1 MDLVIRVLTI
11 IGGIALFLFG
21 MKLMSEALQRVAGSR
36 IRKFMGLMTSS
47 TWKRILSGTIIT
59 SIVQSSS
66 AVTVMIV
73 SFVNAGILTLR
84 QSIGMIMGAN
94 IGTTITAWVICIFG
108 FHLSVGS
115 VAVPLAGLGFALIMT
130 RKEQYKAYG
139 NIVMGFSLLFI
150 GLSFIQNSMDIMVD
164 QSELSRMLF
173 TYSNLGYPSIFLMVI
188 VGMILT
194 IIIQSSSVTIALTL
208 VMASSGWLPLE
219 AGIAMILGENIGTTI
234 TANIAAIVANTSAKR
249 AALAHTLINLFG
261 VLWMTPLVPFIVY
274 VIEILFSRT
283 LGVSPNLVSDIT
295 PFALAFF
302 HTMFNVINTLILVGL
317 IPQIIKIITRIIPY
331 SQNESRRRLSIIDSG
346 LLSTAELSTVQAMS
360 EITNHSKR
368 VLKMFGFVRQLM
380 TQTDNEEFENTY
392 FRVEK
397 YVKIT
402 DTVERE
408 IIAYLAEISR
418 ADVSQATN
426 RRIQNMFRIVSHLE
440 TIAEGNLTLAK
451 IIRQK
456 RQNNIWFS
464 QEQRDELN
472 GMFDL
477 IEQAQYLMITNIENP
492 SPERFERSKVM
503 ENEIDMRYAELRDEQ
518 MDENTEREYKYQ
530 AVMIYTEL
538 LGQCEKIGDSII
550 NVCTTANE

>member
-1 MDLVIRVLTI
+1 MDLIIKVLTI

-164 QSELSRMLF
+164 QSELSKMLF
-173 TYSNLGYPSIFLMVI
+173 TYSNLGYPSIFLMVL

-194 IIIQSSSVTIALTL
+194 IIIQSSSVTITLTL

-261 VLWMTPLVPFIVY
+261 VLWMAPLVPFIAY
-274 VIEILFSRT
+274 VIEMLFSQT
-283 LGVSPNLVSDIT
+283 LGVSPYLASDIT

-331 SQNESRRRLSIIDSG
+331 SQNENRRRLSIIDSG

-503 ENEIDMRYAELRDEQ
+503 ESEIDMRYAELRDEQ